1 MQSVLCVGSVLVDE
15 LYFCNEKP
23 KNNLRKINGE
33 SLEANITLINNY
45 VKLAAKFAVSYQQ

>member
-15 LYFCNEKP
+15 LNFCNEKP